1 MKIEI
6 TKMYLVQVMDKD
18 GNELAYEY
26 VVGDKAEAMAT
37 GKSLKENLK
46 LEHNK

>member
-1 MKIEI
+1 MKVEI

-18 GNELAYEY
+18 GNEIAYEY
-26 VVGDKAEAMAT
+26 VVGDKTDAVAV

-46 LEHNK
+46 KEK